1 MGCAGSKSGPTYE
14 TEESRKDAAANALQL
29 AATAHLRKKASSPS
43 LNKQPEEDAGAKA
56 KREAEAAMLLQRAAS
71 SHLALAEP
79 VKPPGLNIPAQS
91 TEGANA
97 VIANVIESARGV
109 ATAIGSLFA
118 ADQQQPG
125 AAGSGAGVRPP
136 SIAIPAS
143 GTADSATQSGDNL
156 FTQALNSARGLF
168 GGAQAEPAAS
178 AAEELAAKLEA
189 EEAAAA
195 AQAAGAPAAAT
206 ATAATE
212 ASPPSPTPPSPT
224 AAATEAT
231 ATAAAPATAAVA
243 TGGDTATAETS
254 AEPVLEQNPP
264 SPQAAAVDVPGLE
277 EVSNVDAFRPSLP
290 TPEPSPKAPPPPKAP
305 ETPSKQEV
313 SQVL

>member
-29 AATAHLRKKASSPS
+29 AATAHLRKKASSAD
-43 LNKQPEEDAGAKA
+43 LNKPDEDPATRA

-71 SHLALAEP
+71 AHLALAEP
-79 VKPPGLNIPAQS
+79 VKPPGLNIPAPS
-91 TEGANA
+91 TEG

-118 ADQQQPG
+118 GDQQQPS
-125 AAGSGAGVRPP
+125 AAASGGGVRPP
-136 SIAIPAS
+136 SITIPAA
-143 GTADSATQSGDNL
+143 GTADSSTQSGDNL

-168 GGAQAEPAAS
+168 GGGPAEPTAS

-195 AQAAGAPAAAT
+195 KEAAA
-206 ATAATE
+206 A
-212 ASPPSPTPPSPT
+212 P
-224 AAATEAT
+224 
-231 ATAAAPATAAVA
+231 AAAPATAAADAGPPSPAPPSPTAATEAAVAPATVAVA
-243 TGGDTATAETS
+243 TGGETATAETS
-254 AEPVLEQNPP
+254 AEPILEQNPP
-264 SPQAAAVDVPGLE
+264 SPPVAAVDIPDIE
-277 EVSNVDAFRPSLP
+277 AIANVDAFRPSLP
-290 TPEPSPKAPPPPKAP
+290 TPEPSPTSAPPKAP
-305 ETPSKQEV
+305 ETPSKAEV